1 MKFCSNC
8 GANVEGLIFWYD
20 CCGAPLVNDD
30 YIIAHS
36 LYFEEYGDIGR
47 LIAAVVERLNQKNL
61 STVIPSISKIELV
74 TYCYPSALVQ
84 ELNLRN
90 RSRLTKKTK
99 KATITIVF
107 DSEFYAE
114 MTANEKEAYVEQTIL
129 SALSDF
135 LNKHNLASA
144 IESIQSS
151 EDTEAVS
158 LSDLIQTILFDGGIS
173 AAQNKILKEDPNYL
187 EGCTDTNIPESDLCE
202 LILLAQRDKNT
213 ARYLP
218 NIVDSVADAAI
229 TRRVFELLFHFP
241 KKHIRDSL
249 IVSLSH
255 KTLDIASL
263 AELCETNTCF
273 ECYFTW
279 IMELYR
285 DPCATC
291 EELSRAIDRFL
302 ACPFSYMAKE
312 VYQETRELDKDYE
325 VSAEKQAAVE
335 RLLDAAK

>member
-1 MKFCSNC
+1 MALTFFTTNQLLKLGFHFPDYEHLCEEGMTYWYNETEYVIGGGDGQPYTAFDHELAEKGTWLPDAEQLMEWLQRNDFDVIIHWNDAMQWFDVHATDMQARVRFDAGGGDLCNSLGKLIQKIC
-8 GANVEGLIFWYD
+8 KANYRDLTPRPVECLE
-20 CCGAPLVNDD
+20 
-30 YIIAHS
+30 II
-36 LYFEEYGDIGR
+36 
-47 LIAAVVERLNQKNL
+47 
-61 STVIPSISKIELV
+61 
-74 TYCYPSALVQ
+74 
-84 ELNLRN
+84 
-90 RSRLTKKTK
+90 
-99 KATITIVF
+99 
-107 DSEFYAE
+107 
-114 MTANEKEAYVEQTIL
+114 
-129 SALSDF
+129 
-135 LNKHNLASA
+135 
-144 IESIQSS
+144 S

-173 AAQNKILKEDPNYL
+173 AAQNKSLKEDPDYL

-202 LILLAQRDKNT
+202 LVLLAQRDKNT

-218 NIVDSVADAAI
+218 NIVDSVDDAAI

-241 KKHIRDSL
+241 QTHIRDSL
-249 IVSLSH
+249 LVSLSH

-291 EELSRAIDRFL
+291 EELNCAIDRFL
-302 ACPFSYMAKE
+302 ACPFSHMAKE

-325 VSAEKQAAVE
+325 VGAEKQAALE
-335 RLLDAAK
+335 RLLAAAK